1 MNSLA
6 LQLAGWTCGLQAAH
20 LPSNVRE
27 TAVRAFIDTLGVV
40 LAGATDDIATVMRAW
55 VAERPRDN
63 GAIVP
68 PYGLATDPETGALAL
83 GVLGHALDFD
93 DIHPAMLGHPSGVL
107 IPVILTLGATA
118 RVDGDGAIAA
128 YVAGAEVAAHL
139 GRASAALQYSR
150 GWHTTSTI
158 GVLAAA
164 ATAARVLDLDAAAT
178 AHALGMA
185 ASAAA
190 GLRANFGSHAKP
202 LHAGQA
208 ASHGVSAA
216 LWARAGLQAAPDALD
231 GPRGYMESF
240 AGDRGAGSKAA
251 ADLGKHWELVEPG
264 LQVKLYACC
273 GGAHR
278 SIDALTDMVRDE
290 RLTPDMVKDV
300 LALVDPIVPT
310 LLVHPEPQTVAEARF
325 SLQYCLGAILAD
337 GRLSLKH
344 FTPASLERSDIRELG
359 RRIRMEIHPELVSH
373 KGGLAFGEV
382 QVRTRDGARFS
393 RRVDHPKG
401 SGQCPLTSA
410 ELEQKFFDCARLY
423 APAHDWA
430 PALQAILDLRTGGS
444 VTALVKALTVKP

>member
-1 MNSLA
+1 MKPLSQ
-6 LQLAGWTCGLQAAH
+6 QLAGWTCGLQAAN

-27 TAVRAFIDTLGVV
+27 TAVRAFIDTIGVL
-40 LAGATDDIATVMRAW
+40 LAGATDDIATVMRTW

-83 GVLGHALDFD
+83 GVLAHALDFD

-107 IPVILTLGATA
+107 IPVILSLGAMA
-118 RVDGDGAIAA
+118 RVDGNHAIAA
-128 YVAGAEVAAHL
+128 YVAGAEVAAHI
-139 GRASAALQYSR
+139 GRASAALQYNR

-158 GVLAAA
+158 GAVAAA
-164 ATAARVLDLDAAAT
+164 ATAARLLDLDAAAT

-251 ADLGKHWELVEPG
+251 ADLGKRWELVEPG
-264 LQVKLYACC
+264 LQIKLYACC

-278 SIDALTDMVRDE
+278 AIDALTDTVRDE
-290 RLTPDMVKDV
+290 QLTPDMVKDV

-310 LLVHPEPQTVAEARF
+310 LLVHPEPHTVAEARF
-325 SLQYCLGAILAD
+325 SLQYCLAAILAD
-337 GRLSLKH
+337 GRLSLQH
-344 FTPASLERSDIRELG
+344 FTPPSLERSDLRELG
-359 RRIRMEIHPELVSH
+359 RRIRMEVHPELVSH
-373 KGGLAFGEV
+373 KGGLAFAEV
-382 QVRTRDGARFS
+382 QVVTRSGSRLS
-393 RRVDHPKG
+393 RRIDHPKG
-401 SGQCPLTSA
+401 SGQRPLTQA
-410 ELEQKFFDCARLY
+410 ELEQKFFDCARMY
-423 APAHDWA
+423 APAHDWSA
-430 PALQAILDLRTGGS
+430 ALQAILDLRTDGS
-444 VTALVKALTVKP
+444 VAALVKALTVAT

>member
-1 MNSLA
+1 MKPLA
-6 LQLAGWTCGLQAAH
+6 QQLAEWTCGLQAEH
-20 LPSNVRE
+20 VPSNVRE
-27 TAVRAFIDTLGVV
+27 TAVRAFVDTIGVL
-40 LAGATDDIATVMRAW
+40 LAGATDDIAVVMRAW
-55 VAERPRDN
+55 VAERPRDA

-68 PYGLATDPETGALAL
+68 PYGLATDPETAALAL
-83 GVLGHALDFD
+83 GVLAHALDFD

-107 IPVILTLGATA
+107 VPVILSLGALT
-118 RVDGDGAIAA
+118 RVDGHRAIAA

-139 GRASAALQYSR
+139 GRASAALQYGR

-158 GVLAAA
+158 GAVAAA
-164 ATAARVLDLDAAAT
+164 VTAARLLDLDAAKT

-185 ASAAA
+185 TSAAA

-231 GPRGYMESF
+231 GPRGYLENF
-240 AGDRGAGSKAA
+240 AGDRGVGAKAA
-251 ADLGKHWELVEPG
+251 AELGKRWELAEPG

-278 SIDALTDMVRDE
+278 SIDALTDMVREE
-290 RLTPDMVKDV
+290 RLTPDTVTEV

-310 LLVHPEPQTVAEARF
+310 LLVHPEPRTVAEARF
-325 SLQYCLGAILAD
+325 SLQYCLAAILAD
-337 GRLSLKH
+337 GRLSLQH
-344 FTPASLERSDIRELG
+344 FAPPSLERADLREIG
-359 RRIRMEIHPELVSH
+359 RRIRMEVHPELVSH

-382 QVRTRDGARFS
+382 HVRMRDGASLS

-401 SGQCPLTSA
+401 SGQCPLTLA
-410 ELEQKFFDCARLY
+410 ELEQKFFDCARMY
-423 APAHDWA
+423 DPKHDWSA
-430 PALQAILDLRTGGS
+430 TLRAIGDLRTDGS
-444 VTALVKALTVKP
+444 VVAMVAALTVTP